1 MLEYMACRANSPGS
15 SPVAVGDIE
24 QCLGGPYR
32 SLHKTLS
39 VGIFTYQR

>member
-1 MLEYMACRANSPGS
+1 MLEYGLPGQLARIL
-15 SPVAVGDIE
+15 PVAVGDIE